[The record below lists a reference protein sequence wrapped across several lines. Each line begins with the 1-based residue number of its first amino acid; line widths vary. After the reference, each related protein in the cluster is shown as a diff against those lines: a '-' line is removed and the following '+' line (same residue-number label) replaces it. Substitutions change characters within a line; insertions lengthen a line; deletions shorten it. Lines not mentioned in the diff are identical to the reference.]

1 METSAKKGVHL
12 TSLNSDFHTYIFSL
26 LLKFNASV
34 MQNFLKKMTVVSVF
48 LKMNDEVKK
57 QGGREVCKVVG
68 VGSTR
73 HTCSPKQLHLRVVMS
88 TLVCSLCWK
97 HYY

>member
-1 METSAKKGVHL
+1 
-12 TSLNSDFHTYIFSL
+12 
-26 LLKFNASV
+26 

-88 TLVCSLCWK
+88 TLVCKSVLETLLLMQK
-97 HYY
+97 KILNEKI